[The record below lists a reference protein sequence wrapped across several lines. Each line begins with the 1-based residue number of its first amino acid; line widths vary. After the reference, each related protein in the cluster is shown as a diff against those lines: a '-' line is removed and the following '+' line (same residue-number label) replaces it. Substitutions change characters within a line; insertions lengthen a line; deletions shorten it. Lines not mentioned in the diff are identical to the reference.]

1 MIFRNGVMNIKTP
14 VSWMGN
20 KTSILHILYAL
31 FPLNYERYIEPFGGS
46 GAVLLG
52 KKKPDKMEVYNDFNH
67 NLVNLFRCM
76 RDRPMAFIKEL
87 GFYPLNSRDDFNA
100 IRDFFRQEKFDDKYL
115 DEELELTKIIL
126 SDLKADEIIE
136 LYIKMKQDYDLR
148 RAVMFLK
155 LLRYSYSSG
164 GKSFACQPFSVV
176 SLFQLIEQV
185 GKRLEN
191 AVIENQDFEV
201 LIKHYDRDNA
211 FFYCDP
217 PYYSSEYVYQCGNA
231 FFYCDPPYYSS
242 EYVYQC
248 GFTWDDHLRLKN
260 TLANSKGKWLVSYN
274 DCEKIRNLYDGYSFF
289 DFTRLHNMKQ
299 RINAGEQFPELLIG
313 NYDMYE
319 RQKNKPLQL
328 SLLDLTT
335 EQQIDLEQIL
345 KECIINHGK

>member
-1 MIFRNGVMNIKTP
+1 MNIKTP

-31 FPLNYERYIEPFGGS
+31 FSLNYERYIEPFRGS

-52 KKKPDKMEVYNDFNH
+52 KKKPDKFEVYNDYNH
-67 NLVNLFRCM
+67 NLVNLFQCM
-76 RDRPMAFIKEL
+76 RDRPVALIEEI
-87 GFYPLNSRDDFNA
+87 GFLNLNSRDDFN
-100 IRDFFRQEKFDDKYL
+100 RNKEFFKDEKFKDRFIEEEIEKIQLLFDKP
-115 DEELELTKIIL
+115 T
-126 SDLKADEIIE
+126 ADELIE
-136 LYIKMKQDYDLR
+136 LMTRRKLDYNLR
-148 RAVMFLK
+148 RAAMFLK
-155 LLRYSYSSG
+155 LLRYRYSSG
-164 GKSFACQPFSVV
+164 GKSFACQPMNIR
-176 SLFQLIEQV
+176 SLFGLIQDV
-185 GKRLEN
+185 SIRLNN

-201 LIKHYDRDNA
+201 LIKHYDRENA
-211 FFYCDP
+211 FL
-217 PYYSSEYVYQCGNA
+217 
-231 FFYCDPPYYSS
+231 YCDPPYYSS

-274 DCEKIRNLYDGYSFF
+274 DCEEIRNLYDGYSFF

-299 RINAGEQFPELLIG
+299 RINAGERFPELLIG

-319 RQKNKPLQL
+319 RQRNKPLQL

-345 KECIINHGK
+345 KECIINNGK

>member
-1 MIFRNGVMNIKTP
+1 
-14 VSWMGN
+14 MGN

-52 KKKPDKMEVYNDFNH
+52 KKKPDKFEVYNDFNH
-67 NLVNLFRCM
+67 NLVNLFQCM
-76 RDRPMAFIKEL
+76 RDRPVALIEEI
-87 GFYPLNSRDDFNA
+87 GFLNLNSRDDFN
-100 IRDFFRQEKFDDKYL
+100 RNKEFFKDEKFKDRFIEEEMEKIQLIFDKP
-115 DEELELTKIIL
+115 T
-126 SDLKADEIIE
+126 ADELIE
-136 LYIKMKQDYDLR
+136 LMTRRKLDYDLR
-148 RAVMFLK
+148 RAAMFLK

-164 GKSFACQPFSVV
+164 GKSFACQPMNIR
-176 SLFQLIEQV
+176 SLFRLIQDV
-185 GKRLEN
+185 SIRLEN

-201 LIKHYDRDNA
+201 LIKHYDRD
-211 FFYCDP
+211 
-217 PYYSSEYVYQCGNA
+217 NA

-274 DCEKIRNLYDGYSFF
+274 DCEEIRNLYDGYSFF

-299 RINAGEQFPELLIG
+299 RINAGEQFPELLIS

-319 RQKNKPLQL
+319 RQRNKPLQL

>member
-1 MIFRNGVMNIKTP
+1 
-14 VSWMGN
+14 
-20 KTSILHILYAL
+20 
-31 FPLNYERYIEPFGGS
+31 
-46 GAVLLG
+46 
-52 KKKPDKMEVYNDFNH
+52 
-67 NLVNLFRCM
+67 M

-100 IRDFFRQEKFDDKYL
+100 IKKFFKQEKFEDKYL

-126 SDLKADEIIE
+126 PDLKAEEIIE

-191 AVIENQDFEV
+191 TVIENQDFEV
-201 LIKHYDRDNA
+201 LIKHYDRENA

-217 PYYSSEYVYQCGNA
+217 PY
-231 FFYCDPPYYSS
+231 FSS

-274 DCEKIRNLYDGYSFF
+274 DCEEIRNLYDGYSFF

-319 RQKNKPLQL
+319 RQRNKPLQL

>member
-1 MIFRNGVMNIKTP
+1 
-14 VSWMGN
+14 MGN

-52 KKKPDKMEVYNDFNH
+52 KKKPDKFEVYNDYNH

-126 SDLKADEIIE
+126 PDLKAEEIIE
-136 LYIKMKQDYDLR
+136 LYVRMKQDYDLR

-155 LLRYSYSSG
+155 
-164 GKSFACQPFSVV
+164 
-176 SLFQLIEQV
+176 
-185 GKRLEN
+185 
-191 AVIENQDFEV
+191 
-201 LIKHYDRDNA
+201 HYDRENS

-217 PYYSSEYVYQCGNA
+217 PY
-231 FFYCDPPYYSS
+231 FSS

-248 GFTWDDHLRLKN
+248 GFTWNDHLRLKN
-260 TLANSKGKWLVSYN
+260 ALANAKGKWLVSYN
-274 DCEKIRNLYDGYSFF
+274 DCEEIRNLYDGCSFF
-289 DFTRLHNMKQ
+289 DFTRLHSMKQ

-319 RQKNKPLQL
+319 RQRNRPLQL

-335 EQQIDLEQIL
+335 EQQIDLEQIF
-345 KECIINHGK
+345 KECIINNGK

>member
-1 MIFRNGVMNIKTP
+1 
-14 VSWMGN
+14 MGN

-52 KKKPDKMEVYNDFNH
+52 KKKPDKFEVYNDYNH
-67 NLVNLFRCM
+67 NLVNLFKCM
-76 RDRPMAFIKEL
+76 RDRPVALIEEI
-87 GFYPLNSRDDFNA
+87 GFLNLNSRDDFN
-100 IRDFFRQEKFDDKYL
+100 RNKEFFKDEKFKDRFIEEEMEKIQLLFDKP
-115 DEELELTKIIL
+115 T
-126 SDLKADEIIE
+126 ADELIE
-136 LYIKMKQDYDLR
+136 LMTRRKLDYDLR
-148 RAVMFLK
+148 RAAMFLK

-191 AVIENQDFEV
+191 TVIENQDFEV
-201 LIKHYDRDNA
+201 LIKHYDR
-211 FFYCDP
+211 
-217 PYYSSEYVYQCGNA
+217 ENA

-274 DCEKIRNLYDGYSFF
+274 DCEEIRNLYDGYSFF

-299 RINAGEQFPELLIG
+299 RINAGEQFPELLIS

-319 RQKNKPLQL
+319 RQRNKPLQL

-345 KECIINHGK
+345 KECIINNGK

>member
-20 KTSILHILYAL
+20 KTSILYILYAL

-52 KKKPDKMEVYNDFNH
+52 KKKPDKFEVYNDFNH
-67 NLVNLFRCM
+67 NLVNLFQCM
-76 RDRPMAFIKEL
+76 RDRPVALIEEI
-87 GFYPLNSRDDFNA
+87 GFLNLNSRDDFN
-100 IRDFFRQEKFDDKYL
+100 RNKEFFKDEKFKDRFIEEEMEKIQLIFDKP
-115 DEELELTKIIL
+115 T
-126 SDLKADEIIE
+126 ADELIE
-136 LYIKMKQDYDLR
+136 LMTRRKLDYNLR
-148 RAVMFLK
+148 RAAMFLK

-164 GKSFACQPFSVV
+164 GKSFACQPMNIR
-176 SLFQLIEQV
+176 SLFGLIQDV
-185 GKRLEN
+185 SIRLNN
-191 AVIENQDFEV
+191 AVIENQDFEI
-201 LIKHYDRDNA
+201 LIKHYDRD
-211 FFYCDP
+211 
-217 PYYSSEYVYQCGNA
+217 NA

-274 DCEKIRNLYDGYSFF
+274 DCEEIRNLYDGYSFF

-299 RINAGEQFPELLIG
+299 RINAGEQFPELLIS

-319 RQKNKPLQL
+319 RQRNKPLQL

>member
-1 MIFRNGVMNIKTP
+1 
-14 VSWMGN
+14 MGN

-52 KKKPDKMEVYNDFNH
+52 KKKPDKFEVYNDFNH
-67 NLVNLFRCM
+67 NLVNLFQCM
-76 RDRPMAFIKEL
+76 RDRPVALIEEI
-87 GFYPLNSRDDFNA
+87 GFLNLNSRDDFN
-100 IRDFFRQEKFDDKYL
+100 RNKEFFKDEKFKDRFIEQEIEKIQLLFDKP
-115 DEELELTKIIL
+115 T
-126 SDLKADEIIE
+126 ADELIE
-136 LYIKMKQDYDLR
+136 LMTRRKLDYDLR
-148 RAVMFLK
+148 RAAMFLK

-164 GKSFACQPFSVV
+164 GKSFACQPMNIR
-176 SLFQLIEQV
+176 SLFRLIQDV
-185 GKRLEN
+185 SIRLEN

-201 LIKHYDRDNA
+201 LIKHYDRD
-211 FFYCDP
+211 
-217 PYYSSEYVYQCGNA
+217 NA

-274 DCEKIRNLYDGYSFF
+274 DCEEIRNLYDGYSFF

-299 RINAGEQFPELLIG
+299 RINAGEQFPELLIS

-319 RQKNKPLQL
+319 RQRNKPLQL

>member
-1 MIFRNGVMNIKTP
+1 
-14 VSWMGN
+14 MGN
-20 KTSILHILYAL
+20 KTSVLHILYAL

-52 KKKPDKMEVYNDFNH
+52 KKKPDKFEVYNDYNH

-76 RDRPMAFIKEL
+76 RDRPLAFIKEL

-100 IRDFFRQEKFDDKYL
+100 IRDFFKQEKFDDKYL
-115 DEELELTKIIL
+115 NEELALTKIIL
-126 SDLKADEIIE
+126 PDPKAEEVIE
-136 LYIKMKQDYDLR
+136 LYSKMKNDYDLR

-164 GKSFACQPFSVV
+164 GKSFACQPFSVA

-185 GKRLEN
+185 GKRLAN

-201 LIKHYDRDNA
+201 LIKHYDREN
-211 FFYCDP
+211 
-217 PYYSSEYVYQCGNA
+217 S

-274 DCEKIRNLYDGYSFF
+274 DCEEIRNLYDGYSFF

-299 RINAGEQFPELLIG
+299 RINAGEQFPELLIS

-319 RQKNKPLQL
+319 RQRNKPLQL

-345 KECIINHGK
+345 KECIINNGK

>member
-1 MIFRNGVMNIKTP
+1 
-14 VSWMGN
+14 
-20 KTSILHILYAL
+20 
-31 FPLNYERYIEPFGGS
+31 
-46 GAVLLG
+46 
-52 KKKPDKMEVYNDFNH
+52 
-67 NLVNLFRCM
+67 M

-100 IRDFFRQEKFDDKYL
+100 IKCFFKQEKFDDKYL

-126 SDLKADEIIE
+126 PDLKAEEIIE
-136 LYIKMKQDYDLR
+136 LYVRMKQDYDLR

-191 AVIENQDFEV
+191 TVIENQDFEV
-201 LIKHYDRDNA
+201 LINHYDRDNA

-217 PYYSSEYVYQCGNA
+217 PY
-231 FFYCDPPYYSS
+231 FSS

-274 DCEKIRNLYDGYSFF
+274 DCEEIRNLYDGYSFF

-299 RINAGEQFPELLIG
+299 RINAGEQFPELLIS

-319 RQKNKPLQL
+319 RQRNKPLQL

-335 EQQIDLEQIL
+335 EQQIDLEQIF
-345 KECIINHGK
+345 KECILRKH

>member
-1 MIFRNGVMNIKTP
+1 MIFRKGSENIKTP

-31 FPLNYERYIEPFGGS
+31 FPLKYERYIEPFGGS

-52 KKKPDKMEVYNDFNH
+52 KKKPDKFEVYNDYNH
-67 NLVNLFRCM
+67 NLVNLFQCM
-76 RDRPMAFIKEL
+76 RDRPVALIEEI
-87 GFYPLNSRDDFNA
+87 GFLNLNSRDDFN
-100 IRDFFRQEKFDDKYL
+100 RNKEFFKDEKFKDRFIEEEMEKIQLLFDKP
-115 DEELELTKIIL
+115 T
-126 SDLKADEIIE
+126 ADELIE
-136 LYIKMKQDYDLR
+136 LMTRRKLDYNLR
-148 RAVMFLK
+148 RAAMFLK
-155 LLRYSYSSG
+155 LLRYSYSSC
-164 GKSFACQPFSVV
+164 GKSFACQPMNIR
-176 SLFQLIEQV
+176 SLFGLIQDV
-185 GKRLEN
+185 SIRLNN

-201 LIKHYDRDNA
+201 LIKHYDRD
-211 FFYCDP
+211 
-217 PYYSSEYVYQCGNA
+217 NA

-274 DCEKIRNLYDGYSFF
+274 DCEEIRNLYDGYSFF

-299 RINAGEQFPELLIG
+299 RINAGEQFPELLIS

-319 RQKNKPLQL
+319 RQRNKPLQL

-345 KECIINHGK
+345 KECIINNGK

>member
-1 MIFRNGVMNIKTP
+1 
-14 VSWMGN
+14 MGN

-52 KKKPDKMEVYNDFNH
+52 KKKPDKFEVYNDFNH
-67 NLVNLFRCM
+67 NLVNLFQCM
-76 RDRPMAFIKEL
+76 RDRPVALIEEI
-87 GFYPLNSRDDFNA
+87 GFLNLNSRDDFN
-100 IRDFFRQEKFDDKYL
+100 RNKKFFKDEKFKDRFIEEEMEKIQLLFDKP
-115 DEELELTKIIL
+115 T
-126 SDLKADEIIE
+126 ADELIE
-136 LYIKMKQDYDLR
+136 LMTRRKLDYNLR
-148 RAVMFLK
+148 RAAMFLK

-164 GKSFACQPFSVV
+164 GKSFACQPMNIR
-176 SLFQLIEQV
+176 SLFGLIQDV
-185 GKRLEN
+185 SIRLNN

-201 LIKHYDRDNA
+201 LIKHYDRD
-211 FFYCDP
+211 
-217 PYYSSEYVYQCGNA
+217 NA

-274 DCEKIRNLYDGYSFF
+274 DCEEIRNLYDGYSFF

-299 RINAGEQFPELLIG
+299 RINAGEQFPELLIS

-319 RQKNKPLQL
+319 RQRNKPLQL

-345 KECIINHGK
+345 KECIINNGK